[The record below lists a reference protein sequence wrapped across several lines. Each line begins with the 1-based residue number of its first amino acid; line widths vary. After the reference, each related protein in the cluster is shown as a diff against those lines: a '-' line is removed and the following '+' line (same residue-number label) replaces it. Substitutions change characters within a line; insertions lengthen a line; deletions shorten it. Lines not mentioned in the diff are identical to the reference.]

1 MPDANT
7 IVRERQLAIR
17 REMDRRG
24 ISLKQVEFDSGI
36 PYATVVSYFPGE
48 RNRQPATV
56 PMSAVYLMAEKRAMP
71 LDLLSLL
78 LPTGILL
85 VEAPEQLDHDQVE
98 EAARAYLAEKGS
110 AHHPASEAGREI
122 GPNEAI
128 RLTARATHLKAVA

>member
-1 MPDANT
+1 MLDANM

-24 ISLKQVEFDSGI
+24 ISLKQVHFDSGI

-48 RNRQPATV
+48 RDRQPATV
-56 PMSAVYLMAEKRAMP
+56 PMSAVYLMAEKRAVP

-78 LPTGILL
+78 MPAGVLL

-98 EAARAYLAEKGS
+98 EAARAYLAEKGD
-110 AHHPASEAGREI
+110 AHRSDSEAGREI
-122 GPNEAI
+122 GPNEAT
-128 RLTARATHLKAVA
+128 RLTAKATHLKAVA